1 MATSSRLLGHI
12 YACGPWM
19 HRFLD
24 KDKGLLEKGLVQ
36 IKLVLESW
44 FLLFGD
50 LDADMA
56 FIIGTYLPFPS
67 DNAHGCPDSCR
78 LYTSTKIQDPM
89 LKL

>member
-1 MATSSRLLGHI
+1 
-12 YACGPWM
+12 M
-19 HRFLD
+19 HRFQD
-24 KDKGLLEKGLVQ
+24 KDKALLEKGLVQ
-36 IKLVLESW
+36 IKLVLESC

-56 FIIGTYLPFPS
+56 FIIGTYLPLRS

-78 LYTSTKIQDPM
+78 LCTSIKIQNAM

>member
-1 MATSSRLLGHI
+1 
-12 YACGPWM
+12 M
-19 HRFLD
+19 HRFQD

-56 FIIGTYLPFPS
+56 FIIGTYLFLCLLIMHMVVLILADYAPP
-67 DNAHGCPDSCR
+67 
-78 LYTSTKIQDPM
+78 
-89 LKL
+89 LKLKMPCLNCDTNP